1 MTEQIAGGEAPV
13 IETTPTPPI
22 EAGFSLPEGQQAEG
36 TETAPAARDYDT
48 EAKDMGWVPQEEFR
62 GPKERWKPAQ
72 QFVEDGENILPIVR
86 AENKRLKDKLES
98 VEKDFATRFERL
110 DKAAQASI
118 KTAKAQ
124 FDRELTALNAKRD
137 EAVAAGDVQTF
148 KAIDKEII
156 DHTANAPKVEDF
168 EEKPKAADAPADN
181 DTVLAAWQGTNKWY
195 GTDDALTE
203 AAIGISQR
211 LLMQNPN
218 ITMAE
223 NLRKTDEE
231 LTKRFPLKFGGKSGA
246 NGHAPVDAGG
256 EPKAPARTDTLTAK
270 LPSEALSM
278 AKQAVKDGTYK
289 STEEWAKVYFS

>member
-13 IETTPTPPI
+13 IEPTQTAP
-22 EAGFSLPEGQQAEG
+22 EAVVLSPEAV
-36 TETAPAARDYDT
+36 TETPARDYDA
-48 EAKDMGWVPQEEFR
+48 EAKEMGWAPKEEFR
-62 GPKERWKPAQ
+62 GNPENWKDAQ
-72 QFVEDGENILPIVR
+72 QFVEDGEKILPFVR
-86 AENKRLKDKLES
+86 AENKRLKGQIEALE
-98 VEKDFATRFERL
+98 KNYATRFERL

-118 KTAKAQ
+118 KAAKAQ
-124 FDRELTALNAKRD
+124 FDERLSALQTKRD
-137 EAVAAGDVQTF
+137 EAVAAGDLQAF
-148 KAIDKEII
+148 KAADKQIT

-168 EEKPKAADAPADN
+168 EEKPKADAPAND
-181 DTVLAAWQGTNKWY
+181 DTVLATWQDTNKWY

-223 NLRKTDEE
+223 NLRRTDEE
-231 LTKRFPLKFGGKSGA
+231 LAKRFPLKFGKPGA
-246 NGHAPVDAGG
+246 NGHAPVDSGG
-256 EPKAPARTDTLTAK
+256 DPKSPPRTDTLTAK